1 MDARQTPTFSVN
13 VPTAPDGDGE
23 SAAQLASAYFGEP
36 LEWQRRALD
45 VLLCRDEHD
54 RYGVPTFAMSVPRQ
68 NGKSWIVRARCFY
81 GLVCCGEQILFT
93 CQHGDTSGE
102 MFRDLAAPF
111 EDEDNEELHPLLKA
125 VRKTNGQQAI
135 YLTNGGMVRFTTRTD
150 SLARG
155 RTYDVLIYDE
165 AQELTSAQQAASMP
179 TISASKTKNT
189 QTIYLGTPPGPT
201 CAGDVFARMH
211 DMAHV
216 GQFSGVWMEWAA
228 DRVGDPEDTSRWYEC
243 NPSMGALLNES
254 AVMGEAASMLPD
266 YFARE
271 RLGWWC
277 PITVISSAI
286 PHDLWARSTVDG
298 ISDRYDGT
306 RALAVKFS
314 PDGAR
319 YALAGCKLD
328 ADKNAA
334 FELIEVGDLR
344 NGTRALARALIE
356 RADKTS
362 CVMVDGQSGAP
373 ALVNRLEDMGAPR
386 NYVRL
391 ASSLD
396 VVKAAGMVLDGLRDE
411 TLVHTGPGQ
420 QLLDDSAT
428 SSVRRDIGRN
438 GGWGFGSAE
447 GHDSTPIEAASLALY
462 GAMTTRRN
470 PRKKQRLL

>member
-45 VLLCRDEHD
+45 VLLSRDEHD
-54 RYGVPTFAMSVPRQ
+54 RYAVPTFAMSVPRQ

-155 RTYDVLIYDE
+155 RTYDVLVYDE

-211 DMAHV
+211 DTTWPTSASSRAR
-216 GQFSGVWMEWAA
+216 GWSG
-228 DRVGDPEDTSRWYEC
+228 PPTSSRQRTH
-243 NPSMGALLNES
+243 P
-254 AVMGEAASMLPD
+254 
-266 YFARE
+266 R
-271 RLGWWC
+271 
-277 PITVISSAI
+277 
-286 PHDLWARSTVDG
+286 
-298 ISDRYDGT
+298 
-306 RALAVKFS
+306 
-314 PDGAR
+314 
-319 YALAGCKLD
+319 
-328 ADKNAA
+328 
-334 FELIEVGDLR
+334 
-344 NGTRALARALIE
+344 
-356 RADKTS
+356 TS
-362 CVMVDGQSGAP
+362 CS
-373 ALVNRLEDMGAPR
+373 
-386 NYVRL
+386 
-391 ASSLD
+391 
-396 VVKAAGMVLDGLRDE
+396 
-411 TLVHTGPGQ
+411 
-420 QLLDDSAT
+420 T
-428 SSVRRDIGRN
+428 S
-438 GGWGFGSAE
+438 
-447 GHDSTPIEAASLALY
+447 P
-462 GAMTTRRN
+462 TRRTRRSARGSRSA
-470 PRKKQRLL
+470 PCATR